1 MGSLT
6 RDIQRPSPCTSCTGV
21 GLLAGFSCPL
31 ILNTAAP
38 AEESG
43 VRPGMLREDVDPP
56 RPPLPPPPPRPT
68 QWTVPPRSLARRAK
82 AKPGRRLLSQNG
94 NRHIGR
100 NPRSP
105 PLSRRRPRNGL
116 VCRSPLG
123 PLATSA
129 AQRRGEGQ
137 ARPQSTRGG
146 GWRGGE
152 GETTQG
158 CREGVAYL
166 KSRQGAGTT

>member
-56 RPPLPPPPPRPT
+56 RPPLPPGPT

-105 PLSRRRPRNGL
+105 PLSSPDGGRSMGSSVAPRWDP
-116 VCRSPLG
+116 S
-123 PLATSA
+123 
-129 AQRRGEGQ
+129 
-137 ARPQSTRGG
+137 RPQRPSAGGRGRRDHKARVAGG
-146 GWRGGE
+146 GGE
-152 GETTQG
+152 E
-158 CREGVAYL
+158 RE
-166 KSRQGAGTT
+166 RQPRVVGKG